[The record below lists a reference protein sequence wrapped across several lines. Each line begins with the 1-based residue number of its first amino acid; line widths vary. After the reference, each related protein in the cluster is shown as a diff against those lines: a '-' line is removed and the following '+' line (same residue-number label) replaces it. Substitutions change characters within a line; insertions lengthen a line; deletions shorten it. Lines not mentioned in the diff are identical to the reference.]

1 MNEALLNN
9 NYSPS
14 DYPQLERPVF
24 LPFRRRVRGRPRYGL
39 IPCKALV
46 YMNKTVHIG
55 TTTGGR
61 VEVTIVGQNVN
72 TIPDQIRLGNAYYR
86 AKTERLTIATGD
98 EVLLRSQSAKVLR
111 YLVTKLGNL
120 VTRDAL
126 IDEVWPDISVTDDSL
141 TQCIADI
148 RRALGDHD
156 RSILK
161 TVPKR
166 GYILRGEL
174 VAVPDNDGE
183 FQELDEMVRPF
194 NRKRK
199 IALAIEGMPE
209 TVQTIIDGLP
219 SGLRPDEN
227 FSYNDNIS
235 ILVFFDPT
243 VSLRAALSIAKPA
256 NLSVGVN
263 YTNGDG
269 QEAATLLSGSEPGE
283 VLTTQEMYNT
293 VYPGVDFDFQ
303 DLGEMTS
310 FPTETHFRRFRVT
323 HRDHRHIISPQLD
336 PKDVLPTL
344 AILPFHAQSGGP
356 GDMLGT
362 FLADEIANALC
373 RGVDV
378 NVISRL
384 SVGAVSNRTHDLGDL
399 GRLLNAD
406 FVLSGTLFQ
415 KDNTAVVVIEFA
427 ETATQFVLWSDR
439 MEISVDPLLR
449 DTEGVDQIV
458 IHIRKAIMLNEIRRV
473 RSRPLHDLKLF
484 SVLHGAVGLMHRLS
498 PKEFGLA
505 RNYLEYVILKAPN
518 HPAPLSWLARWHVLR
533 VVQGWAEDADREAR
547 EALNFTARAL
557 DIDPDHTLA
566 LVCEGQVLA
575 HLAHRLDEARD
586 RYDAAL
592 SSNPNDAQG
601 LALRGMLAAFQ
612 DRGLNGKRDTERAL
626 HLTPLDPHRFF
637 FLALAAGANISA
649 GDYKRAVVLAKE
661 SLRLNRTHVSTL
673 RMLAVAQES
682 AGEHIAARKTAG
694 ELLRLQPNLRVGN
707 WLKSSPSA
715 DYKVGQQFAS
725 KLRSVGIPD

>member
-1 MNEALLNN
+1 MKKALLNN
-9 NYSPS
+9 NNSLGEYLR
-14 DYPQLERPVF
+14 LERPVY
-24 LPFRRRVRGRPRYGL
+24 LPFRRRARGRSINRMRPS
-39 IPCKALV
+39 KTLV
-46 YMNKTVHIG
+46 YKKKTVHIKA
-55 TTTGGR
+55 TAGGR
-61 VEVTIVGQNVN
+61 VGVTLVGQSLNS
-72 TIPDQIRLGNAYYR
+72 IPDQIRLGNAYYR

-98 EVLLRSQSAKVLR
+98 EILLRSQSAKVLR
-111 YLVTKLGNL
+111 HLVTKLGDL
-120 VTRDAL
+120 VTRDTL

-166 GYILRGEL
+166 GYILHGEL
-174 VAVPDNDGE
+174 VAIPDSNGG
-183 FQELDEMVRPF
+183 FLELAEMDRPF

-199 IALAIEGMPE
+199 IALAIEGMLE

-219 SGLRPDEN
+219 SGLRPDED
-227 FSYNDNIS
+227 FLYNDNIS

-243 VSLRAALSIAKPA
+243 ASLHAALAIVKSAQLTI
-256 NLSVGVN
+256 GVN

-269 QEAATLLSGSEPGE
+269 KEAATLLSGSEPGE

-293 VYPGVDFDFQ
+293 VYPGTDFDFH

-310 FPTETHFRRFRVT
+310 FPAEAHFRRFRVT
-323 HRDHRHIISPQLD
+323 HRDHQRIISPQLD

-344 AILPFHAQSGGP
+344 AILPFHAQSGGS

-362 FLADEIANALC
+362 FLADEIANALS
-373 RGVDV
+373 RGADV

-384 SVGAVSNRTHDLGDL
+384 SVGAVSNRTHDLVDL
-399 GRLLNAD
+399 GHLLNAD

-439 MEISVDPLLR
+439 MELSVDPLLR
-449 DTEGVDQIV
+449 ETEGVDQIV

-533 VVQGWAEDADREAR
+533 VVQGWADDADREAR
-547 EALNFTARAL
+547 KALNLTARAL
-557 DIDPDHTLA
+557 DIDPDYTLA
-566 LVCEGQVLA
+566 LVCEGQVLV
-575 HLAHRLDEARD
+575 HLANRLDEAQD

-592 SSNPNDAQG
+592 ASNPNDAQG

-612 DRGLNGKRDTERAL
+612 DRGLDGKRDTERAL

-649 GDYKRAVVLAKE
+649 ENYQRAVALAKE
-661 SLRLNRTHVSTL
+661 SLRLNRTHISTL
-673 RMLAVAQES
+673 RMLAVAQEG
-682 AGEHIAARKTAG
+682 AGEHVASRKTAS
-694 ELLRLQPNLRVGN
+694 ELLRLQPNLRVDD

-715 DYKVGQQFAS
+715 DYQVGQQFAS
-725 KLRSVGIPD
+725 KLLAIGIPK